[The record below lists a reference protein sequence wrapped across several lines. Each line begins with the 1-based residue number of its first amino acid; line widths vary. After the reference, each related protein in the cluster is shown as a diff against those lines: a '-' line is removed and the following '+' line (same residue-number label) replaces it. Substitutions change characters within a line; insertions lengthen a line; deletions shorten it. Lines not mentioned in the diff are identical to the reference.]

1 MDNQSNPTDVFKR
14 YSFEDMKNNLQTF
27 LAPEDQAQE
36 GDIID
41 EGKGDDLPFD
51 KGGAQ
56 NNYALK
62 STPPKQSKVDQFDNL
77 FS

>member
-1 MDNQSNPTDVFKR
+1 MEVFKR
-14 YSFEDMKNNLQTF
+14 YSFEDMKNNLQSF
-27 LAPEDQAQE
+27 LAPEDSAQE

-41 EGKGDDLPFD
+41 EGKTDDLPFD
-51 KGGAQ
+51 KGESQ

-62 STPPKQSKVDQFDNL
+62 TPATKTNKVDKFDEL

>member
-1 MDNQSNPTDVFKR
+1 
-14 YSFEDMKNNLQTF
+14 
-27 LAPEDQAQE
+27 LAPEEAAQE

-51 KGGAQ
+51 KGESQ

-62 STPPKQSKVDQFDNL
+62 TPQNKTSKVDQFDEL